1 MVQRTMHDP
10 MDDIARQARQ
20 GSVAAIIQTL
30 NGHLADFGVRTRA
43 VFAEGVLQ
51 LLCEATAPEQLEQPI
66 LVAQIRQILEGIAP
80 RNIRRVKINSRLV
93 REQQLL
99 WLEEIS
105 RDPENQLLWSEEIV
119 LARPNLLKR
128 LAESLRYQKLAPKNK
143 PILPKVSSPPPRETN
158 PFWYGIVSGV
168 SLCLLLGG
176 VGWLLYKQLALQ
188 VTPQLSLQLLGATD
202 RPSSTSTALP
212 TPSPTP
218 DPFAEAVR
226 LAEQAAAAGQTV
238 QTSAQWLDVAAKWE
252 RASDLMNAVKPED
265 ERYETAQDRVIQY
278 RQNSEAA
285 QAQARRRRS

>member
-1 MVQRTMHDP
+1 MHDP

-30 NGHLADFGVRTRA
+30 NGHLADCGVRTRA

-51 LLCEATAPEQLEQPI
+51 LLCEATAPEQLDRPI
-66 LVAQIRQILEGIAP
+66 LVAQIRQILEGITP

-105 RDPENQLLWSEEIV
+105 RDPDNQLLWSEEIV
-119 LARPNLLKR
+119 LAQPSFLKQ
-128 LAESLRYQKLAPKNK
+128 LVESLRDRELAPRKK
-143 PILPKVSSPPPRETN
+143 PILPKVSSHPPRETN
-158 PFWYGIVSGV
+158 TFWYGIASGV
-168 SLCLLLGG
+168 SLCLLLGV

-188 VTPQLSLQLLGATD
+188 VTPQLSLQLLGTTGQS
-202 RPSSTSTALP
+202 PSASTASP

-238 QTSAQWLDVAAKWE
+238 QTSAQWLDLAAKWE

-278 RQNSEAA
+278 RKNSEAA
-285 QAQARRRRS
+285 QAQAKRSRS